1 VQSSKYAFYKRI
13 DKLNSYEV
21 AVKRYGKYKADMM
34 FGYKGGTLKPERV
47 IQRVEID
54 HTPLDIILLDDE
66 TGKSIGRPYLT
77 LLKDIYSGC
86 LVGYHLTFKAP
97 SFASVAKAIC
107 HTLLPKNKSEKLWNI
122 ECQCYGKIEVLIV
135 DNGAEF
141 WSKFLEQMCFEL
153 GINIQ
158 YNPVRKPWLKPF
170 IERSF
175 RTINDMLLDEL
186 SGKAFCVLMIVVSIM
201 LLKAHQ

>member
-1 VQSSKYAFYKRI
+1 
-13 DKLNSYEV
+13 
-21 AVKRYGKYKADMM
+21 MM

-66 TGKSIGRPYLT
+66 AGKSIGRPYLT

-97 SFASVAKAIC
+97 SFASVAKVIC

-122 ECQCYGKIEVLIV
+122 EWQCYGKIEVLIV

-158 YNPVRKPWLKPF
+158 YNPVRKPWEVQSV
-170 IERSF
+170 IGA
-175 RTINDMLLDEL
+175 N
-186 SGKAFCVLMIVVSIM
+186 G
-201 LLKAHQ
+201 